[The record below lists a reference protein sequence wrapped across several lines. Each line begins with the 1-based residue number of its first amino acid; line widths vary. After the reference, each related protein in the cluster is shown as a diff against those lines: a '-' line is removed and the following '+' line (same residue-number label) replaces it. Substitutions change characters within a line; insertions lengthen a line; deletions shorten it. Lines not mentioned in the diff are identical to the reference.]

1 MIEYLDW
8 DSSFFGL
15 KIGKFHVST
24 LTIEDVDVLLNQKQL
39 QSYDLVYVFVDTPTK
54 ESSDYLL
61 VNGGTLV
68 DEKVIYEKSVPKG
81 VHQHLDLINYHG
93 ECTEQLINLALAS
106 GHSSR
111 FKVDN
116 RLNHK
121 FEEFYTLWMKKS
133 VDKVLA
139 DNVFICQKDDKIL
152 GFVSIK
158 IKDTMGQIGLIAVDE
173 QQRGKGIG
181 RALIAECDMLL
192 MSKQIATHQVVTQ
205 KQNFGACA
213 LYEKCGF
220 KIKEIQTIFHL

>member
-1 MIEYLDW
+1 M
-8 DSSFFGL
+8 
-15 KIGKFHVST
+15 
-24 LTIEDVDVLLNQKQL
+24 LNQKQL

-54 ESSDYLL
+54 ESSEYLL
-61 VNGGTLV
+61 AKGAQLV
-68 DEKVIYEKSVPKG
+68 DEKVIYEKPVPKG
-81 VHQHLDLINYHG
+81 VNQYLDLVDYHG
-93 ECTEQLINLALAS
+93 KCTRQLIQLSLAS

-111 FKVDN
+111 FRVDN

-139 DNVFICQKDDKIL
+139 DNVFVCQKNDKIL

-158 IKDTMGQIGLIAVDE
+158 IKEAIGQIGLIAVDE

-192 MSKQIATHQVVTQ
+192 MSKQITTHQVVTQ

-213 LYEKCGF
+213 LYEKRGF
-220 KIKEIQTIFHL
+220 EIKEIQTIFHL